1 MKKIMSHI
9 EFFKAQLKEL
19 EVLHIPREGNDM
31 ADALA
36 KSGVFRR
43 NDLLVFYR

>member
-9 EFFKAQLKEL
+9 EFFKSQLKEL
-19 EVLHIPREGNDM
+19 EVLHILREGNNM

-36 KSGVFRR
+36 KSGVFRK